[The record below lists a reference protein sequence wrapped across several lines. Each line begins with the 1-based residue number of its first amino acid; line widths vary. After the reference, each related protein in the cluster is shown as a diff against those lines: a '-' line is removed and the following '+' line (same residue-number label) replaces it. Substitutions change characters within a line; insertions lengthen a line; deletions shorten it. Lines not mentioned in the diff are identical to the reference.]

1 MVQAINNNHF
11 VEMAFDCKLGRQTYA
26 LGVLSM
32 TAYPGLNSA
41 TKVPQSGPTWMSGFA
56 AVLAH
61 TFPLPRSAMSI
72 QRARL
77 SGYFKAG
84 RRQSGLKP
92 HVGPTVG
99 IGRAFHETRCREW
112 ARCSRSRPAVVPHP
126 NLVNPRTSSF
136 GRASEGRRWLVT
148 TVSRRAT
155 CKVSRCAACY
165 QHPCPN
171 TGRS

>member
-1 MVQAINNNHF
+1 
-11 VEMAFDCKLGRQTYA
+11 MAFDCKLGRQTYA

-99 IGRAFHETRCREW
+99 IGRAFHETHRREW
-112 ARCSRSRPAVVPHP
+112 ARSSLLRMTAPRQVECCNYCQPSALRRKQGSHRAAIFSVFNWGDDAGEFHDLPFI
-126 NLVNPRTSSF
+126 NLINI
-136 GRASEGRRWLVT
+136 
-148 TVSRRAT
+148 
-155 CKVSRCAACY
+155 
-165 QHPCPN
+165 
-171 TGRS
+171 